1 MAIFG
6 FSIPNYVC
14 LVTFRKNKICRFSL
28 TGTST
33 GTHAAMLLSD
43 LMPKLDARRALV
55 LEYIFEV
62 LNIFLKFRRRYIFE
76 V

>member
-1 MAIFG
+1 MAIFE
-6 FSIPNYVC
+6 FSISNYIC
-14 LVTFRKNKICRFSL
+14 LVTFRKNKICRFSF

-43 LMPKLDARRALV
+43 LMSKLNARRALV

-62 LNIFLKFRRRYIFE
+62 LNIFLEFRIYIFE